1 MHDSLNFAFV
11 NTSFA
16 LHSFIHSFIESN
28 IDRVLNICHVLGWI
42 PGI

>member
-1 MHDSLNFAFV
+1 MHDALNFAFV

-16 LHSFIHSFIESN
+16 LHSFIESN
-28 IDRVLNICHVLGWI
+28 IDRVLNICHILGWI